1 MSKENDPRPH
11 DADYVRCLLGLHG
24 FEGRRPYHSDG
35 TNLRHSD
42 GFKLCYWQRRE
53 LASDGAWFTRVFCEV
68 RAADVTGQTDSSE
81 IFWEHSVVYLMA
93 TTKYAIEFPEHEVL
107 SVDEM
112 IEWFRGK

>member
-1 MSKENDPRPH
+1 
-11 DADYVRCLLGLHG
+11 
-24 FEGRRPYHSDG
+24 
-35 TNLRHSD
+35 
-42 GFKLCYWQRRE
+42 
-53 LASDGAWFTRVFCEV
+53 VFCEV